1 MRRTVAFTIVVFVSA
16 VLMVG
21 AMVWAQGEVVQQFD
35 QGSIN
40 WSTGKVVA
48 VGIGAPPAQAAN
60 MAQ

>member
-48 VGIGAPPAQAAN
+48 VGIGAPPA
-60 MAQ
+60 